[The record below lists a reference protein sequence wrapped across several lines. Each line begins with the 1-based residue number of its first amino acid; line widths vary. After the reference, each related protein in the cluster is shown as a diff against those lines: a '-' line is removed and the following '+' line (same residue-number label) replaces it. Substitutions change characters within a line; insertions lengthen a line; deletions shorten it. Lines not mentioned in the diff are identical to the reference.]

1 MIVLQRE
8 IPDFVNKAACKVAKE
23 VDDKKRIIVLDMG
36 GGNHE
41 MDREILNYI
50 DYVSP
55 NSTELDTLF
64 KSTIDQGD
72 FPCSED
78 EKIW

>member
-1 MIVLQRE
+1 M
-8 IPDFVNKAACKVAKE
+8 AKE
-23 VDDKKRIIVLDMG
+23 SDSKKRIIVLDMG

-41 MDREILNYI
+41 MDKEILNYI

-64 KSTIDQGD
+64 KSTIEKEGD
-72 FPCSED
+72 FLCSED